1 MPSQVVFD
9 VNQAGYQ
16 AAFFPAF
23 GLVFFL
29 IGAILA
35 TINHFRKKRA
45 SFAIKN
51 TADRPSLYLPWL
63 FMGFALLWSV
73 GAFSSTYGDYRHLR
87 DALNQGHCQVI
98 EGPIEHFHAG
108 SGERGDADDSFDI
121 GGFRFSYSDSSVRAG
136 FSQTQARRGPL
147 REGLRVR
154 IHAFQGEIARL
165 EILP

>member
-1 MPSQVVFD
+1 MPSQIVFD

-29 IGAILA
+29 IGAVLA
-35 TINHFRKKRA
+35 TINHFRKKRGNL
-45 SFAIKN
+45 AIKN
-51 TADRPSLYLPWL
+51 TVGQPAPYLPWL
-63 FMGFALLWSV
+63 FMGFALLWSI

-87 DALNQGHCQVI
+87 EALNQGQCQVI

-108 SGERGDADDSFDI
+108 NGERGDADDSFDI
-121 GGFRFSYSDSSVRAG
+121 GGSRFSYSDSSVGAG
-136 FSQTQARRGPL
+136 FSQTQARGGPL
-147 REGLRVR
+147 KNGLRVR